1 MDRWELRTGCQRSGR
16 SNGPCSSSLLKL
28 SADVLLAVGL
38 AGGLPDVEEGDIR
51 ALLAAGK
58 SVVTGSMSTTLVRID
73 LTL

>member
-1 MDRWELRTGCQRSGR
+1 
-16 SNGPCSSSLLKL
+16 LLKL